1 MERNARRTIR
11 ESLLNTM
18 PLPHKHAYDAF
29 GSHWEITVWDDIA
42 SSHFHAL
49 MREVLARS
57 EQFEA
62 IFSRFIPTS
71 LVSRIATERQTG
83 EITVPRDFTAMLRLY
98 FQLYQA
104 TDGKITPLIGHT
116 LSDLGYDAA
125 YSLTPQKIVRLSPDL
140 LETVTLIDSAHIAV
154 KYPVLFD
161 FGAIGKGYFCDR
173 IADFLRE
180 NAIRRFLVNGSGD
193 IVYEGNSE
201 AIHVGLEHPGDTTKV
216 VGSVEMTRGALCAS
230 GTNRR
235 RWRNYHHIIDPDTTT
250 SPEHLL
256 ATWVIAENAALADI
270 LATALF
276 LAAPQALRTAIP
288 FEYATLDPT
297 LILHQSHDF
306 RAKTY

>member
-1 MERNARRTIR
+1 
-11 ESLLNTM
+11 M
-18 PLPHKHAYDAF
+18 PLPHKHTYDAF
-29 GSHWEITVWDDIA
+29 GSHWEITVWDDMP

-49 MREVLARS
+49 IGEILARS
-57 EQFEA
+57 ERFEKS
-62 IFSRFIPTS
+62 FSRFRPTS
-71 LVSRIATERQTG
+71 FVSRLAEEKRIG
-83 EITVPRDFTAMLRLY
+83 DIDVPEHFIAMLRPY
-98 FQLYQA
+98 FQLQSA
-104 TDGKITPLIGHT
+104 TDGKITPLVGHT

-125 YSLTPQKIVRLSPDL
+125 YSLTPQKIVRLAPDL
-140 LETVTLIDSAHIAV
+140 SETVAILGDTHIAV

-180 NAIRRFLVNGSGD
+180 NNIQRFLVNGSGD
-193 IVYEGNSE
+193 IVYEGNGE
-201 AIHVGLEHPGDTTKV
+201 AIHVGLEHPNDTTKV
-216 VGSVEMTRGALCAS
+216 IGSVEMTRDALCAS

-256 ATWVIAENAALADI
+256 ATWVRAENAATADL

-276 LAAPQALRTAIP
+276 LANPNALRIAIP

-297 LILHQSHDF
+297 LILHQSPHFD
-306 RAKTY
+306 AETY

>member
-1 MERNARRTIR
+1 
-11 ESLLNTM
+11 M

-57 EQFEA
+57 EQFEEY
-62 IFSRFIPTS
+62 FSRFRSTS
-71 LVSRIATERQTG
+71 LVSRLAAENLTG
-83 EITVPRDFTAMLRLY
+83 DIEVPEDFVAMLRPY
-98 FQLYQA
+98 FQLHSA
-104 TDGKITPLIGHT
+104 TDGKITPLVGHT

-125 YSLTPQKIVRLSPDL
+125 YSLTPQKIVRLAPDL
-140 LETVTLIDSAHIAV
+140 SETVAILDDAHISL

-180 NAIRRFLVNGSGD
+180 NDTRRFLVNGSGD
-193 IVYEGNSE
+193 IVYEGNGE
-201 AIHVGLEHPGDTTKV
+201 AIQVGLEHPSDTTQV
-216 VGSVEMTRGALCAS
+216 IGSIEMTQGAFCAS

-235 RWRNYHHIIDPDTTT
+235 RWREYHHIIDPDTAT

-256 ATWVIAENAALADI
+256 ATWVIAENAALADL

-276 LAAPQALRTAIP
+276 LATPGALRTVFP
-288 FEYATLDPT
+288 FEYATLDPS
-297 LILHQSHDF
+297 LILCQSPNF
-306 RAKTY
+306 GAETY